1 MAMFDFLGG
10 SLGQGSQYGGGLRMK
25 PQSMYEDGVGLRPQ
39 TPMMTQGEGM
49 TMASMPQSFGQMPAS
64 QTLDP
69 NMAMFAMKT
78 FKDNQPVAAK
88 LVQNNIPMGRQM
100 SYEDIMRSY
109 GITGLMG

>member
-10 SLGQGSQYGGGLRMK
+10 NLGQGSQYGGGLRMS
-25 PQSMYEDGVGLRPQ
+25 PQSQYADGIGFKPPTAL
-39 TPMMTQGEGM
+39 MTQGDGM
-49 TMASMPQSFGQMPAS
+49 TMASMPQSFGQMPTS

-78 FKDNQPVAAK
+78 FRDNQPVAAK
-88 LVQNNIPMGRQM
+88 AVQNNIPMGRQM

>member
-1 MAMFDFLGG
+1 MNNFNFLG
-10 SLGQGSQYGGGLRMK
+10 SPYSGGGIRMNQ
-25 PQSMYEDGVGLRPQ
+25 QSPYEDGIGLRPQ

-49 TMASMPQSFGQMPAS
+49 TMASMPQDFGQMPAAAAS
-64 QTLDP
+64 QGLDP
-69 NMAMFAMKT
+69 NMAMFAMKML
-78 FKDNQPVAAK
+78 KDNQPVAAK